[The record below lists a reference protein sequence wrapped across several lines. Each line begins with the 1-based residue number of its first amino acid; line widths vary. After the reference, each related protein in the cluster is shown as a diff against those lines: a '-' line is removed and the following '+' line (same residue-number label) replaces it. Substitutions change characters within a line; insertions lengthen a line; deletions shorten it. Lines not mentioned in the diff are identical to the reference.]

1 MDFEQQLRAAFAPC
15 APRPQLR
22 SSILA
27 RTSALHGSHAGKGRT
42 GNRTILVSSIIAIA
56 AAAAMLAMYETNE
69 PERQTLILEQTQTA
83 TPTVEIAPITS
94 KAEPPDLPQSVG
106 VVTAPSPHF
115 LVRVVRRDLETSPG
129 GSQAIDSLRDALIEQ
144 LRAVPGL
151 VLVESDLTRE
161 KTPTSPRYQ
170 LRLLGV
176 VEAGPDGR
184 PVQTN
189 NRHVPVGMVAEQI
202 RSNGQSVNR
211 LYFAD
216 SVDLLA
222 PCAGATPSADTP
234 CQDLPGT
241 VATMVRKLR
250 EEVFPPDPA
259 VSRGLQARL
268 QDTSLDA
275 AQRTKALFDLL
286 KIRDNI
292 EERGVLDD
300 PSVVRAVIDLAAS
313 ADPASRAR
321 IWRVMRGVGS
331 KELIHPMMD
340 SLFYDPVEVRLAAIE
355 VLSDF
360 RDDPRVRSTL
370 QSIALG
376 DSRPLVRAVAERTLS
391 GEEPWKL
398 YVANSLKDTSR
409 SAAERAEA
417 LVYYLYPPGPYK
429 YAFSHPDYSKVMND
443 VLDDDAVTALATA
456 FPDAGSL
463 NGSAVSLLGGFAPK
477 YPKNPAVTRMLL
489 TIVQTDKR
497 SDMRSLAGEVL
508 ASMHAS
514 EPPVRAVL
522 NQVIQND
529 PDPSVRKAVQERMP
543 AAREAPPF

>member
-15 APRPQLR
+15 AARPGLR
-22 SSILA
+22 SRILA
-27 RTSALHGSHAGKGRT
+27 RKSALQGSHTEKGRT
-42 GNRTILVSSIIAIA
+42 GNRIILVSSIIAVA
-56 AAAAMLAMYETNE
+56 AAAAMLTMHETNE
-69 PERQTLILEQTQTA
+69 PRGQTLILEQTQTA
-83 TPTVEIAPITS
+83 TPTAEIPTITS
-94 KAEPPDLPQSVG
+94 EAETPDLPQSVG

-115 LVRVVRRDLETSPG
+115 LVRVLRRDLEAGPG
-129 GSQAIDSLRDALIEQ
+129 GNQAIDSLRDTLIEQ

-151 VLVESDLTRE
+151 VLVESDLTKE
-161 KTPTSPRYQ
+161 KTSPRYQ
-170 LRLLGV
+170 LSLLGV

-184 PVQTN
+184 PVQKK
-189 NRHVPVGMVAEQI
+189 NRYVPVGMVAAQVQ
-202 RSNGQSVNR
+202 SNGQSVNR
-211 LYFAD
+211 LYYGD

-222 PCAGATPSADTP
+222 PCAGAAPSADTP
-234 CQDLPGT
+234 CKDLRGA
-241 VATMVRKLR
+241 VATMVRKLQ

-259 VSRGLQARL
+259 VTRGLQAKLR
-268 QDTSLDA
+268 DTSLDA
-275 AQRTKALFDLL
+275 AQRIKALFDLL

-292 EERGVLDD
+292 EERGVLGN
-300 PSVVRAVIDLAAS
+300 PLVVRAVIDLAAS
-313 ADPASRAR
+313 ADPALRAR

-331 KELIHPMMD
+331 RELIQPLMD
-340 SLFYDPVEVRLAAIE
+340 SVSNEPVDVRLAALE

-360 RDDPRVRSTL
+360 REDPRVRSTL
-370 QSIALG
+370 ESIALG

-391 GEEPWKL
+391 GEEPWKR
-398 YVANSLKDTSR
+398 YVANSLKDSSR

-417 LVYYLYPPGPYK
+417 LVYYLYPPGPSK
-429 YAFSHPDYSKVMND
+429 YAFSHPDYSKVMKD
-443 VLDDDAVTALATA
+443 VLDDEAVTALATA

-477 YPKNPAVTRMLL
+477 YPKNPAVTQMLL

-529 PDPSVRKAVQERMP
+529 PDPSVRKTVQERMP